1 VEREEVVGDWWDEVM
16 QPPTS
21 GDRKGCYGLSRA
33 QTQRR
38 GDSEDEDPPPARSML
53 RSGGRSREAAIP
65 LGDPRRRRREPRCAY
80 SVSCVCHDH
89 DKLPK
94 HAAPVEHGPKKNPGH
109 WMYSSTPSLQMSS
122 KHALGTGKYVVT
134 IWGSGL
140 RHRSTRH
147 RQRHGVVLILTRC
160 TFVGFIF
167 MVITWFLLHNTTRC
181 TSWSVDSSY
190 KDIIGFI

>member
-1 VEREEVVGDWWDEVM
+1 VVADSEKVGHDQRDGERPTVEREEVVGDWWDEVM

-21 GDRKGCYGLSRA
+21 SDRKGCYGLSRA

-65 LGDPRRRRREPRCAY
+65 RGDPRRSRREPRRAY
-80 SVSCVCHDH
+80 PVSCVYHDH

-122 KHALGTGKYVVT
+122 KHALGTRKYVVT
-134 IWGSGL
+134 MGL
-140 RHRSTRH
+140 GTSASQYSTPPA
-147 RQRHGVVLILTRC
+147 TRRGAD
-160 TFVGFIF
+160 TDPMHFRWIYLYGYYLVPR
-167 MVITWFLLHNTTRC
+167 T
-181 TSWSVDSSY
+181 
-190 KDIIGFI
+190 